1 MRRKIH
7 LLKDCFCLCSFSHTY
22 IVHFVHVQARDTHL
36 IEKPAH
42 NDTGFMTTH
51 FHFQD
56 CEI

>member
-1 MRRKIH
+1 MH

-22 IVHFVHVQARDTHL
+22 RVHFVHVQARDTHL